1 MTLESAYKDIAD
13 LTKKKTAIN
22 AGLKSFSSTRDAIIK
37 NLYEKRISTLPNYLS
52 KISSLTSRIA
62 TEKKLPL
69 TEKLSLESDIL
80 KLKNSIDLLEKIAEL
95 DKGILQFKELNKK
108 IQKELK

>member
-1 MTLESAYKDIAD
+1 MTLKFAYKDIAD
-13 LTKKKTAIN
+13 LSKKKTAID
-22 AGLKSFSSTRDAIIK
+22 AGLKSFFSTRDAIIK
-37 NLYEKRISTLPNYLS
+37 KLYEKRISTLPHYLS
-52 KISSLTSRIA
+52 KISSLSNRIA

-80 KLKNSIDLLEKIAEL
+80 KIKNSIDLLEKIAEL
-95 DKGILQFKELNKK
+95 DKAILQFKGLNKT